1 MLKPIVSMLVEE
13 VTMYEVF
20 PLVAGS
26 VIALLVPRF
35 VSSGQRRIAYGGLGV
50 VVAALAT
57 VIAGEE
63 WFFFFI
69 DLAEVFIAMVVTLTI
84 AAYYW
89 PSLRSGQP
97 NPAVL
102 ADADSVRDA
111 FAKMTRSLP
120 GRDSDR

>member
-1 MLKPIVSMLVEE
+1 MLVEE

-20 PLVAGS
+20 PLVAGA

-35 VSSGQRRIAYGGLGV
+35 VPSGQRRIAYGGLGV

-57 VIAGEE
+57 IIAAEE

-69 DLAEVFIAMVVTLTI
+69 DLAEVFIAMAVTLTI

-97 NPAVL
+97 NQAVL
-102 ADADSVRDA
+102 ADADTIRDA
-111 FAKMTRSLP
+111 FTKFTKSLP

>member
-1 MLKPIVSMLVEE
+1 MLGEE

-26 VIALLVPRF
+26 VIALLVPRY
-35 VSSGQRRIAYGGLGV
+35 VPSGQRKIAYVGLGV

-57 VIAGEE
+57 LIAGEE
-63 WFFFFI
+63 WFFIFV
-69 DLAEVFIAMVVTLTI
+69 DLAEVFIAMAVTLTI
-84 AAYYW
+84 AAFYW

-102 ADADSVRDA
+102 ADATAVRDT
-111 FAKMTRSLP
+111 FAKLTRSRP
-120 GRDSDR
+120 GRDS